1 MTWSTLYDK
10 NKKTFTIG
18 QCLCR
23 KSVVEPAAAAA
34 LPAVKLALTKP
45 QRDFLLRALHRV
57 AAVDHVSANKH
68 LKNTETRNTICPKH
82 KLSHS
87 LIISRGLRDNSP
99 MFVLI
104 IDFIFPNKD
113 FLKLMTSQK
122 VWFKMFT
129 VIQFSF
135 IYIGPIDNNRSF
147 YFAKQRPNNHMFP
160 YENERKGKRSAQ
172 GNKDKTGALWEGRQN
187 YDMQ

>member
-1 MTWSTLYDK
+1 M
-10 NKKTFTIG
+10 IG
-18 QCLCR
+18 QCSCR

-99 MFVLI
+99 VC
-104 IDFIFPNKD
+104 P
-113 FLKLMTSQK
+113 
-122 VWFKMFT
+122 
-129 VIQFSF
+129 
-135 IYIGPIDNNRSF
+135 
-147 YFAKQRPNNHMFP
+147 HH
-160 YENERKGKRSAQ
+160 
-172 GNKDKTGALWEGRQN
+172 
-187 YDMQ
+187 

>member
-1 MTWSTLYDK
+1 M
-10 NKKTFTIG
+10 
-18 QCLCR
+18 CR

-68 LKNTETRNTICPKH
+68 VKNIGADGISSLKH

-87 LIISRGLRDNSP
+87 LIISRGL
-99 MFVLI
+99 MFFLTI
-104 IDFIFPNKD
+104 YFILTNKD
-113 FLKLMTSQK
+113 FLKLVTSQK

-129 VIQFSF
+129 VI
-135 IYIGPIDNNRSF
+135 
-147 YFAKQRPNNHMFP
+147 
-160 YENERKGKRSAQ
+160 
-172 GNKDKTGALWEGRQN
+172 
-187 YDMQ
+187 